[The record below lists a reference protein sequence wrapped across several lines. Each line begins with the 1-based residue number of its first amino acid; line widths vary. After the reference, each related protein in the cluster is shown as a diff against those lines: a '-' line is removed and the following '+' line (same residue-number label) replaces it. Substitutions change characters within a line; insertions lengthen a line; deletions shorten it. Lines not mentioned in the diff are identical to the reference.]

1 MPAYSPRNGK
11 RAKGPSAQR
20 KNRSWPL
27 RSSMRIPLQPTRWG
41 RSTPDYITTLWH
53 RSLNPVL
60 RCTWLAP
67 ADVRQSRH
75 HNTSSVSSPLLHHR
89 LHKLSLYQGSPIRR
103 SKQPGRSDRH
113 AKPYDGM
120 DEGARIPGF
129 CIPTCRS
136 RGNASPRGL
145 GRAIY

>member
-67 ADVRQSRH
+67 ADVRQSGR
-75 HNTSSVSSPLLHHR
+75 HNTSSRPPFCTAACTNFPYTR
-89 LHKLSLYQGSPIRR
+89 GP
-103 SKQPGRSDRH
+103 RSDAASNRADQTDTQSRMMGWTRARAYQVFAFQRAARAAMRAH
-113 AKPYDGM
+113 A
-120 DEGARIPGF
+120 A
-129 CIPTCRS
+129 
-136 RGNASPRGL
+136 
-145 GRAIY
+145 